1 MIFLRSCTFI
11 NLLIFVLICGI
22 TGCTVQ
28 DKQESLSKEKRS
40 KDRRMFELQKRKRT
54 AIIDEGGVLKGN
66 PEMSADEYERLGD
79 NYIRQDNLVMAFMQY
94 NKALSLDPG
103 RTDIRYKVGQLLL
116 MRGMAD
122 EAMMEFEKIL
132 KIDPDNALAYE
143 GRGMVLLGKGKL
155 DESEDN
161 FKWAVSLDPKLWKV
175 HTSLGIIY
183 DRREQYDAA
192 INEYHKAIAINP
204 DSSVLFNDLGVSN
217 LLKGD
222 YEKSVDALGKAL
234 KIEPTNSR
242 LYNNLGLVLCK
253 LGRYEDAFK
262 AFRSGGDEA
271 SAYNNIGY
279 IYLTEKKYKEAINAF
294 EKAIELRQ
302 KFYLKAHENIEKA
315 RAASEGLAEAYV
327 ESLKV
332 SDGTTDADSDSDS
345 DSDPDTDTDIVT
357 ESTENLVP
365 MADGGFDRSVYVGD
379 KVILDG
385 SGSIDPDGD
394 SLTFSWSFATK
405 PLNSEATLDDMTLM
419 NPDFIVDVA
428 GIYIVSLT
436 VNDGTVDSVPSMVII
451 NTINVAPIADGGS
464 DQSAHTGD
472 KVIMDG
478 SNSSD
483 SDGDQLTFNWSFAT
497 KPSNSEATL
506 DDTTSINPAF
516 VADVTG
522 AYVINLV
529 VNDGTAESKPDMAT
543 INIINIVPIADGGPD
558 QSAHTGDKV
567 IMDGSN
573 SSDSDGD
580 QLTFNWSF
588 ATKPSNS
595 EATLDD
601 TTSINPAFVA
611 DVTGAYVINLVVNDG
626 TAESKPDMAT
636 INIINIVPIADGG
649 PDQSV
654 RTGDKVMLNGSN
666 SSDLDGNLLTFDWA
680 FTSRPSGSTATL
692 DDTTSMNPVFKTDIP
707 GTYVISLTV
716 NDGIVDSVSNMVT
729 INTINIAPVAGSGPD
744 LTVNVGDLVILDGSN
759 SSDPD
764 GDRLTFNWVFTSR
777 PSGST
782 VTLNDTTSMNPAF
795 KTDIPGTYVISL
807 TVNDGT
813 LDSDNID
820 VVTISAVEE
829 ATTLPVKGTTT
840 SPVKEVTT
848 SISKGQEEPIEEIN
862 LSADKDSGVPSNPD
876 SQKVLKDKVRLGD

>member
-1 MIFLRSCTFI
+1 M
-11 NLLIFVLICGI
+11 V
-22 TGCTVQ
+22 
-28 DKQESLSKEKRS
+28 
-40 KDRRMFELQKRKRT
+40 
-54 AIIDEGGVLKGN
+54 DEGDVLKGN
-66 PEMSADEYERLGD
+66 TEMSADEYERLGN
-79 NYIRQDNLVMAFMQY
+79 NYIRQNNPVMAFMQY

-122 EAMMEFEKIL
+122 EAMMEFEEIL
-132 KIDPDNALAYE
+132 KSDPDNALAYE
-143 GRGMVLLGKGKL
+143 GRGMVLFGKGKL

-183 DRREQYDAA
+183 DRREQYEAA

-204 DSSVLFNDLGVSN
+204 DSSVLINDLGVSN
-217 LLKGD
+217 FLKGN
-222 YEKSVDALGKAL
+222 YEKSVDALSKAL
-234 KIEPTNSR
+234 KIDPTNSR

-279 IYLTEKKYKEAINAF
+279 LYLTEKKYKEAINAF

-332 SDGTTDADSDSDS
+332 SDDTAGADS
-345 DSDPDTDTDIVT
+345 DIVT
-357 ESTENLVP
+357 ESTGNLAP
-365 MADGGFDRSVYVGD
+365 MADGGPDRSVYVGD

-436 VNDGTVDSVPSMVII
+436 VNDGTVDSVPSMVVI
-451 NTINVAPIADGGS
+451 NTINVPPIADGGS

-472 KVIMDG
+472 KVILNG
-478 SNSSD
+478 NNSSD
-483 SDGDQLTFNWSFAT
+483 PDGDQLTFNWAFTSRPFGST
-497 KPSNSEATL
+497 VTL
-506 DDTTSINPAF
+506 DDTTSMNPVF
-516 VADVTG
+516 VADIPG
-522 AYVINLV
+522 AYIINLV
-529 VNDGTAESKPDMAT
+529 VNDGTAESKPDIT
-543 INIINIVPIADGGPD
+543 NINIINIVPIADGG
-558 QSAHTGDKV
+558 S
-567 IMDGSN
+567 
-573 SSDSDGD
+573 
-580 QLTFNWSF
+580 
-588 ATKPSNS
+588 
-595 EATLDD
+595 
-601 TTSINPAFVA
+601 
-611 DVTGAYVINLVVNDG
+611 
-626 TAESKPDMAT
+626 
-636 INIINIVPIADGG
+636 
-649 PDQSV
+649 DQSV
-654 RTGDKVMLNGSN
+654 STGDKVMLNGSN
-666 SSDLDGNLLTFDWA
+666 SSDLDENQLTFDWT

-716 NDGIVDSVSNMVT
+716 NDGIVDSVPDMIT

-764 GDRLTFNWVFTSR
+764 GDQLTFNWTFTSR

-820 VVTISAVEE
+820 VVTISAVEKA
-829 ATTLPVKGTTT
+829 ATTLPVK
-840 SPVKEVTT
+840 EATT
-848 SISKGQEEPIEEIN
+848 SISKGQESIKEIN
-862 LSADKDSGVPSNPD
+862 LSDNDSGVSSNPD
-876 SQKVLKDKVRLGD
+876 SQKVLRDKVKLGD

>member
-1 MIFLRSCTFI
+1 MTFLRSCTFI
-11 NLLIFVLICGI
+11 NILIFVLICGI

-28 DKQESLSKEKRS
+28 DKQQSLSKEKTS
-40 KDRRMFELQKRKRT
+40 KDRRMFELQKQKRT
-54 AIIDEGGVLKGN
+54 AIFDEGDVLKGN
-66 PEMSADEYERLGD
+66 PEMSAEEYERLGD
-79 NYIRQDNLVMAFMQY
+79 NYIRQNNLVMAFMQY

-143 GRGMVLLGKGKL
+143 GRGTVLLGKGKL

-161 FKWAVSLDPKLWKV
+161 FKWAVNLDPKLWKV

-192 INEYHKAIAINP
+192 INSYHKAIAINP

-217 LLKGD
+217 FLKGD
-222 YEKSVDALGKAL
+222 YEKSVDALSKAL

-242 LYNNLGLVLCK
+242 FYNNLGLVLCK

-315 RAASEGLAEAYV
+315 RAASEGLAETYV

-332 SDGTTDADSDSDS
+332 SDGTAGADSD
-345 DSDPDTDTDIVT
+345 TVT
-357 ESTENLVP
+357 ESTGNLVP
-365 MADGGFDRSVYVGD
+365 MADGGFDQSVYVGD

-394 SLTFSWSFATK
+394 SLTFSWLFATK
-405 PLNSEATLDDMTLM
+405 PLNSEATLDDITLM

-436 VNDGTVDSVPSMVII
+436 VNDGTVDSVPSMVVI

-464 DQSAHTGD
+464 DQSAHIGD
-472 KVIMDG
+472 KVILNG

-483 SDGDQLTFNWSFAT
+483 PDGDQLTFNWSFTT

-506 DDTTSINPAF
+506 DDTTSMNPVF
-516 VADVTG
+516 VADIPG

-543 INIINIVPIADGGPD
+543 INIINIIPIADGGPD

-567 IMDGSN
+567 
-573 SSDSDGD
+573 
-580 QLTFNWSF
+580 
-588 ATKPSNS
+588 
-595 EATLDD
+595 
-601 TTSINPAFVA
+601 
-611 DVTGAYVINLVVNDG
+611 
-626 TAESKPDMAT
+626 
-636 INIINIVPIADGG
+636 
-649 PDQSV
+649 
-654 RTGDKVMLNGSN
+654 MLNGNN
-666 SSDLDGNLLTFDWA
+666 SSDLDGNLLTFDWT
-680 FTSRPSGSTATL
+680 FTSRPSGSTAAL
-692 DDTTSMNPVFKTDIP
+692 DDTTSMNPAFKTDIP

-716 NDGIVDSVSNMVT
+716 NDGIVDSVPNMVT

-764 GDRLTFNWVFTSR
+764 GDQLTFNWTFTSR
-777 PSGST
+777 PFGST

-795 KTDIPGTYVISL
+795 KTDIPGTYVIGL

-829 ATTLPVKGTTT
+829 ATTSPVKGTTT
-840 SPVKEVTT
+840 SPVEEATTSPVEEATT
-848 SISKGQEEPIEEIN
+848 SISKGQEEPIKEIN
-862 LSADKDSGVPSNPD
+862 LSDKDSGAPSNPD
-876 SQKVLKDKVRLGD
+876 SQKVLKDKVKLGD